1 MLGIISRSKL
11 SEGQVNKEEMLRHEK
26 KRDFLFNMPTTLK
39 KSDVRDLNEK
49 CYLKIKSLRVMLEI
63 FNFFFL
69 QQFSG
74 RDMNLTGD
82 WSSVRCYRRE
92 SPDIIVCQRTR
103 HVHKKEN

>member
-1 MLGIISRSKL
+1 VLGIISRSKL

-63 FNFFFL
+63 FNFFFFL
-69 QQFSG
+69 SIA
-74 RDMNLTGD
+74 T
-82 WSSVRCYRRE
+82 V
-92 SPDIIVCQRTR
+92 QRPR
-103 HVHKKEN
+103 YEFGGGLE